1 MYVVIELQSNS
12 DGTIGNIVTSYD
24 NEQEAAAKYHQILS
38 AGAISNIYKHSAF
51 MLNDDGWCMK
61 SECYKHEVSE

>member
-1 MYVVIELQSNS
+1 MFVVIELQVNQ
-12 DGTIGNIVTSYD
+12 DGTVGTVINDYE

-38 AGAISNIYKHSAF
+38 AGAVSNVYKHSAF

-61 SECYKHEVSE
+61 SECYRHE